1 MKKYNIESI
10 YKKIIVTSSLMLV
23 SVSSFASMGECISS
37 VKNKDWKGAIE
48 YCQPLSE
55 DSREALGFT
64 SNAYAQLE
72 KGMNAQKYGDS
83 YIYKYKSS
91 DPDKVALAA
100 AYTGTGNLYYFKDNY
115 GATRDIKKGLE
126 YITKG
131 AELGNVIAQE
141 QLGSIYTG
149 GDNDSI
155 PTNILTSYYW
165 YQTAGINGNQ
175 KAKKSPMLQKIDAFK
190 KQLPYCIA
198 QGEQLVAQSYIDGKA
213 GLSQDKYQAKKYL
226 TQAIAL
232 YKKED
237 KPSADELKYC
247 PPQKGLDL
255 KSAEKLLAGLKWWFN
270 VGVAP
275 MCRPDYAEVNNDSN
289 SALLSKKL

>member
-115 GATRDIKKGLE
+115 GATRDIQKGLK

-131 AELGNVIAQE
+131 AELGNVIAQK
-141 QLGSIYTG
+141 QLGDLYNSNESTP
-149 GDNDSI
+149 
-155 PTNILTSYYW
+155 PTLNVATSYMW
-165 YQTAGINGNQ
+165 YTISIANGNDISVNNFVKTLNNQ
-175 KAKKSPMLQKIDAFK
+175 V
-190 KQLPYCIA
+190 PYCLA
-198 QGEQLVAQSYIDGKA
+198 MGQQLVAQAYIDGKA
-213 GLSQDKYQAKKYL
+213 GLSQDKYKAKKYL
-226 TQAIAL
+226 ADAIAL

-255 KSAEKLLAGLKWWFN
+255 KSAEKLLAGLK
-270 VGVAP
+270 
-275 MCRPDYAEVNNDSN
+275 
-289 SALLSKKL
+289 

>member
-1 MKKYNIESI
+1 MKEILITIITLASISVANASMEECINYSKSKDWDNIIKYCPEYATKNQEVIKVLAGAYAYKYDGDKAQKNLQI
-10 YKKIIVTSSLMLV
+10 YVNK
-23 SVSSFASMGECISS
+23 FASSDKDISS
-37 VKNKDWKGAIE
+37 VSLAYDT
-48 YCQPLSE
+48 
-55 DSREALGFT
+55 LGG
-64 SNAYAQLE
+64 Y
-72 KGMNAQKYGDS
+72 
-83 YIYKYKSS
+83 
-91 DPDKVALAA
+91 
-100 AYTGTGNLYYFKDNY
+100 YYFGVDGAKKD
-115 GATRDIKKGLE
+115 IQKGLE

-237 KPSADELKYC
+237 KPSADELKFC

-255 KSAEKLLAGLKWWFN
+255 KSAEKLLAGL
-270 VGVAP
+270 
-275 MCRPDYAEVNNDSN
+275 
-289 SALLSKKL
+289 

>member
-1 MKKYNIESI
+1 MKKILLVAL
-10 YKKIIVTSSLMLV
+10 IILISLNA
-23 SVSSFASMGECISS
+23 FASMSECVDATKAENWKEAVESC
-37 VKNKDWKGAIE
+37 KPLADKDNKYAIGLVARAYTE
-48 YCQPLSE
+48 LE
-55 DSREALGFT
+55 DGK
-64 SNAYAQLE
+64 Q
-72 KGMNAQKYGDS
+72 AQKYFGLYATKFGRTETNTRLLGGVYAS
-83 YIYKYKSS
+83 
-91 DPDKVALAA
+91 L
-100 AYTGTGNLYYFKDNY
+100 GNAYYFGAY
-115 GATRDIKKGLE
+115 GATRDIQKGLK

-255 KSAEKLLAGLKWWFN
+255 KSAEKLLAGL
-270 VGVAP
+270 
-275 MCRPDYAEVNNDSN
+275 
-289 SALLSKKL
+289 